1 MAHVADL
8 HVVLDP
14 TRIARLVK
22 EKHFFSAPCHKSE
35 ISWEDPTA
43 NAVYLVSS
51 AGFDRLHRQPSFNGA
66 AHVSKIIQLRSL
78 LFASVVAG
86 CLALSGNA
94 NATDCHAPQY
104 IVKTVTVYV
113 EIEQPYSAYV
123 TKYDHCG
130 TPYQVRV
137 IRYKTVSVPIE
148 KKVRV
153 YL

>member
-1 MAHVADL
+1 M
-8 HVVLDP
+8 
-14 TRIARLVK
+14 
-22 EKHFFSAPCHKSE
+22 
-35 ISWEDPTA
+35 
-43 NAVYLVSS
+43 
-51 AGFDRLHRQPSFNGA
+51 
-66 AHVSKIIQLRSL
+66 SKIIQLRSL

-123 TKYDHCG
+123 TKYEHCG

-137 IRYKTVSVPIE
+137 IRYKTVSVPVE